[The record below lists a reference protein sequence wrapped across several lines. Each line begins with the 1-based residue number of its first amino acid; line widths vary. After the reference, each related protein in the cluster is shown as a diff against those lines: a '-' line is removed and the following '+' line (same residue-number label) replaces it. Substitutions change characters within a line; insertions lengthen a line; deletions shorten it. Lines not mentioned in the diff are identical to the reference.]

1 MGRSITVKNSCLY
14 ITTRLG
20 TKNENCLVTIP
31 FCREIFGLDGRLIE
45 IMSQADQ
52 DLAVNITMV
61 AENMINFETD
71 KLPVFWWSG

>member
-1 MGRSITVKNSCLY
+1 MG
-14 ITTRLG
+14 
-20 TKNENCLVTIP
+20 P
-31 FCREIFGLDGRLIE
+31 DGRLIE